1 MSNATRWTAWIA
13 WAIFGLINAAFLLMG
28 HLLSPPVTILL
39 LFVVLVDWIAL
50 LVIYNRLLAHWR
62 SVLIAWSVFGLLW
75 VASST
80 FSMAPMPG
88 LSANAVSLITCLA
101 LYALLTGCAAL
112 IALVIRRDV
121 SVAYVTLFYAIG
133 GIAIFWMVRSAGGL
147 TSFFDGLLGL
157 APDKHS
163 AAFTGPLLLGLTCMG
178 TLGFIAV
185 VPYMII
191 TAVREVRGN

>member
-1 MSNATRWTAWIA
+1 MLNATRWTTWIV
-13 WAIFGLINAAFLLMG
+13 WGIFGLINAAFCLVG
-28 HLLSPPVTILL
+28 HLLSPPIVILL
-39 LFVVLVDWIAL
+39 LSLVLVDWIVL
-50 LVIYNRLLAHWR
+50 LVIYNRLLSHWR

-75 VASST
+75 IATST
-80 FSMAPMPG
+80 FSTAPVSG
-88 LSANAVSLITCLA
+88 LSANAVSLIVFLA
-101 LYALLTGCAAL
+101 LYALLTGCVAL

-121 SVAYVTLFYAIG
+121 SIAYVTLFYAIG
-133 GIAIFWMVRSAGGL
+133 GIVIFWMVRSAGGL

-163 AAFTGPLLLGLTCMG
+163 AAFTGPLLLGLACMG

-191 TAVREVRGN
+191 TTVREVRGN